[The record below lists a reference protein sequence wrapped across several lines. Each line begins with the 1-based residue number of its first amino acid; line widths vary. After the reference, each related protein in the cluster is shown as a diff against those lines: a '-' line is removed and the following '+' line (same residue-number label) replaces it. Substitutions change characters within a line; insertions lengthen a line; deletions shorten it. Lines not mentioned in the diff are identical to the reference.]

1 MKSEEIISVD
11 IAHDLMWKLFT
22 MEKAAVAMFRFG
34 ELVQMTS
41 SFSQVLR
48 EYFNYSPIIGER
60 LVGSKMNSVF
70 HDRISALFNQDE
82 NAHVGELQTT
92 DGKARLGIF
101 YTGQNQEGLSL
112 LKLTV
117 NKIAEIE
124 THKQLTFYEDILD
137 NLPADLAVFDA
148 QHRYIYTNKQAVK
161 NPETREWIIGKDD
174 FEFCER
180 RGIPINIA
188 EQRRKSFIETISG
201 NGDPFLEEFKTIN
214 EFGQVIW
221 KYRKYHPIFEN
232 ETLKYVIGY
241 GIDVSEM
248 KNQRLRFL
256 EIAHRLDEI
265 IFQIDEQA
273 NILFLSNAFE
283 RITGFSASDFIGK
296 NLEFI
301 ACDEDKPRL
310 KENIAAFL
318 SNNYSGDSLEFRMS
332 NQNGNLVWVRIKFFC
347 ENSTILDPLLAG
359 IIQNIDD
366 VVKADAIIMQ
376 QRLAIENSVEG
387 VGIMNAND
395 QYTYLNK
402 AHIEIFGYED
412 SSELLGKSWRVFYP
426 EDEIERIQNDVF
438 PTFLKNGYF
447 RGTTKGLKKDGT
459 TLSQEISLTILPD
472 GGLIC
477 ITHDVTEERKKAE
490 ELKRLAIVAERTNS
504 IVIITD
510 SKGFI
515 QWVNESFIRI
525 MGHSFSDVVGK
536 SPEVLCGPGTD
547 AITVEEIHNSIINGT
562 PYRGEILNYTESG
575 QPIWLYLDITP
586 VFNTEGRLINFIAV
600 ESDITAL
607 KYAEE
612 NTLKALNKERQLNQ
626 FKSHFINL
634 VSHEFR
640 TPLATIKSSM
650 DILSLQL
657 DGNNQILPPAIK
669 SSFVKHHLRISSE
682 IDLMTEIME
691 NILLMGRLD
700 AGRMVFMPECSYL
713 SEIIEG
719 LINEI
724 HLNPSIKRRINLNV
738 IGNHRKQNYDRTQ
751 IRHIFTNLISNAL
764 KYSEGSVDPEVII
777 KYNEDSV
784 ILEVRDHGIGIPVSE
799 IPHLFTSFYRASNTS
814 NIQGTGLG
822 LVIVKQLVEMHSGR
836 IFYRK
841 PEGQGSLFVVE
852 FPNKNK
858 FNGKIEEDCHH

>member
-1 MKSEEIISVD
+1 MKSEEITTVD
-11 IAHDLMWKLFT
+11 VAQDLLWKLFA
-22 MEKAAVAMFRFG
+22 MEKAAVAMFKFG

-48 EYFNYSPIIGER
+48 EHFNYSPIIGER
-60 LVGSKMNSVF
+60 LIGRKVNSAF
-70 HDRISALFNQDE
+70 NDRIASLFNQNE
-82 NAHVGELQTT
+82 NANVGELLSINNEVRF
-92 DGKARLGIF
+92 DIL
-101 YTGQNQEGLSL
+101 YSGQNQEGFSL
-112 LKLTV
+112 LKLNV
-117 NKIAEIE
+117 NVVEEVE
-124 THKQLTFYEDILD
+124 THKQLAFYEDILD
-137 NLPADLAVFDA
+137 NLPADLAVFDP
-148 QHRYIYTNKQAVK
+148 QHRYIYTNRQAVK
-161 NPETREWIIGKDD
+161 NPDTRAWIIGKDD

-180 RGIPINIA
+180 RGIPVTIA
-188 EQRRKSFIETISG
+188 EQRRKSFNETISG
-201 NGDPFLEEFKTIN
+201 SRDPFLEEFKTVN
-214 EFGQVIW
+214 ELGQIVW
-221 KYRKYHPIFEN
+221 KYRKYHPIYEN

-265 IFQIDEQA
+265 IFQIDEQT

-283 RITGFSASDFIGK
+283 RITGFSSSDFVGK

-301 ACDEDKPRL
+301 SCHEDRPKL
-310 KENIAAFL
+310 KENIDAFL
-318 SNNYSGDSLEFRMS
+318 SNNYSGDSLEFRMP
-332 NQNGNLVWVRIKFFC
+332 NQNGNLVWVRIKFFY

-366 VVKADAIIMQ
+366 AVKADAIIMQ
-376 QRLAIENSVEG
+376 QRLAIENSIEG

-426 EDEIERIQNDVF
+426 DDEIERIQNNIF
-438 PTFLKNGYF
+438 PSFLKNGYY

-459 TLSQEISLTILPD
+459 TLSQEISLTVLPD

-477 ITHDVTEERKKAE
+477 ITHDVTEERKKAD

-510 SKGFI
+510 SKGFV

-525 MGHSFSDVVGK
+525 IGHSFDDIVGK

-547 AITVEEIHNSIINGT
+547 AITVEEIQNSILNGT
-562 PYRGEILNYTESG
+562 PYRGEILNYTVSG

-586 VFNTEGRLINFIAV
+586 VFNSEGRLINFIAV

-607 KYAEE
+607 KHAEE

-669 SSFVKHHLRISSE
+669 SSFTKHHLRISSE

-738 IGNHRKQNYDRTQ
+738 SGVQRKQNYDRTQ
-751 IRHIFTNLISNAL
+751 IRHIFTNLVSNAL
-764 KYSEGSVDPEVII
+764 KYSEGAAGPDVSI

-784 ILEVRDHGIGIPVSE
+784 ILEIRDYGIGIPVGE

-841 PEGQGSLFVVE
+841 PEGLGSLFVVE